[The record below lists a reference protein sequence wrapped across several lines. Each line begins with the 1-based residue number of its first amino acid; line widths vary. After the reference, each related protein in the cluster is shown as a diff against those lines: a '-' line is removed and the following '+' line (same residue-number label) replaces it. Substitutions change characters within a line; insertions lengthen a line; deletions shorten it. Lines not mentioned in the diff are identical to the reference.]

1 MNSTLVK
8 QYNSLRFRLSDLSNM
23 SGLMNIPNDVWGNL
37 EKGCGS
43 TCKVLLESANP
54 HLDDET
60 IRSFFRRLDSAL
72 DDIREYRK
80 SIQHRNVV
88 SFSQKKDSVVV
99 KARTTLANR
108 IFPYEGFKYDF
119 SIKVGFG
126 LPLSVQ
132 ITNKKTTRFRSK
144 NIVTRSVSLN
154 CSPSTVNQVNDQWSR
169 FIVKGEVQFVIGA
182 EVIPD
187 HAFNERRIEVYRLTC
202 FGTERNYHDEPTVYS
217 HYLVE
222 HETGVF
228 AHGKDPNVALSLL
241 NRRLK
246 AEVLKRLQD

>member
-1 MNSTLVK
+1 MNSKLAK

-23 SGLMNIPNDVWGNL
+23 SSLMNIPNDVWGNL

-54 HLDDET
+54 HLDAET
-60 IRSFFRRLDSAL
+60 LRSSFRRIDSAL
-72 DDIREYRK
+72 DDIQEYRR
-80 SIQHRNVV
+80 SIQNRDEV
-88 SFSQKKDSVVV
+88 SFSQKKDSVIR
-99 KARTTLANR
+99 KARTTLGNR

-119 SIKVGFG
+119 SIKAGFG

-132 ITNKKTTRFRSK
+132 ITNKGIFRVRSK
-144 NIVTRSVSLN
+144 KITKRDVLIN
-154 CSPSTVNQVNDQWSR
+154 CSPAVVNRVNDQWAR
-169 FIVKGEVQFVIGA
+169 FTVKGEVQFVIGA

-187 HAFNERRIEVYRLTC
+187 HAFNGKRIEVYRLTC
-202 FGTERNYHDEPTVYS
+202 FGTEHNYDEPTVYS

-228 AHGKDPNVALSLL
+228 AHGKDPSAALSLL

>member
-1 MNSTLVK
+1 MNSTLVR

-23 SGLMNIPNDVWGNL
+23 SSLMNIPNDVWGNL

-54 HLDDET
+54 HLDEET

-72 DDIREYRK
+72 DDIQEYRK
-80 SIQHRNVV
+80 SIQHRDEV
-88 SFSQKKDSVVV
+88 SFSQKKDSVIR
-99 KARTTLANR
+99 KARTTLGNR
-108 IFPYEGFKYDF
+108 IFPYEGSKYDF
-119 SIKVGFG
+119 SIKVNFG

-132 ITNKKTTRFRSK
+132 ITDKRVLRVRSK
-144 NIVTRSVSLN
+144 KIAKRDVLIN
-154 CSPSTVNQVNDQWSR
+154 CSPAVVNRVNDQWAR
-169 FIVKGEVQFVIGA
+169 FTVKGEVQFVIDA
-182 EVIPD
+182 ERIPD
-187 HAFNERRIEVYRLTC
+187 HAFNGKRIEVYRLTC
-202 FGTERNYHDEPTVYS
+202 FGTEQNYDEPTVYS

-228 AHGKDPNVALSLL
+228 AHGKDPSAALSLL

>member
-1 MNSTLVK
+1 MDSKFAK
-8 QYNSLRFRLSDLSNM
+8 QYNSLRFRLSELSNM
-23 SGLMNIPNDVWGNL
+23 SSLMNIPNDVWGNI

-54 HLDDET
+54 HLDEET
-60 IRSFFRRLDSAL
+60 VRSFFRRLDTAKR
-72 DDIREYRK
+72 DIQEYRQG
-80 SIQHRNVV
+80 IRHTENV
-88 SFSQKKDSVVV
+88 SFNQRKMYVIK
-99 KARTTLANR
+99 KARVSLSNR
-108 IFPYEGFKYDF
+108 IFPYEGYKYDF
-119 SIKVGFG
+119 GLSIDFG

-132 ITNKKTTRFRSK
+132 TINKKLIRVRSK
-144 NIVTRSVSLN
+144 NLIKRDVLIS
-154 CSPSTVNQVNDQWSR
+154 CSPAVANRVKDQWAR
-169 FIVKGEVQFVIGA
+169 FTVKGEVQFVIDA

-187 HAFNERRIEVYRLTC
+187 HIFNEKRIEVYRLTC
-202 FGTERNYHDEPTVYS
+202 FGTEQNYDEPAMYS

-228 AHGKDPNVALSLL
+228 AHGKDPSAALSLL